1 MSPAQLTK
9 EKQNSEV
16 ALTPTQMALQAGL
29 TALQLVDNWGGTIAQ
44 LNCNFQLSEVVN
56 SERIPTLTDVS
67 RAFGN
72 SVSVK
77 IITSHLNSAL
87 RYSDVELTDAQLAE
101 TALAILQGYWFL
113 NLAELCIFFSQ
124 LKCGVRGQ
132 IVWGSKINNQAL
144 MVELAEF
151 CRERRTAI
159 GRIETEKQKEA
170 MERGFSRLESHASA
184 IVSGID
190 GARELAEK
198 AKGDIEVFTALFP
211 SIPPQYSI
219 EVWWKAW
226 KGETDAL
233 KMIYGSEVPPLE
245 IAMSDIGKC
254 LCNYNIQNHK

>member
-1 MSPAQLTK
+1 M
-9 EKQNSEV
+9 
-16 ALTPTQMALQAGL
+16 TPIQTALQAGL
-29 TALQLVDNWGGTIAQ
+29 TASQLVDSWGGTIAQ

-77 IITSHLNSAL
+77 IITSHLNSVL
-87 RYSDVELTDAQLAE
+87 HYSDVKLTDAQLAE

-132 IVWGSKINNQAL
+132 IVWGSRMNNQAL

-170 MERGFSRLESHASA
+170 MERGFSRLESHASS
-184 IVSGID
+184 IVAGVEKTRD
-190 GARELAEK
+190 LAEK
-198 AKGDIEVFTALFP
+198 AKEDIAVFRELFP
-211 SIPPQYSI
+211 ETPPQCSH

-226 KGETDAL
+226 KGEREAL
-233 KMIYGSEVPPLE
+233 KLIYGSSVPSVD
-245 IAMSDIGKC
+245 IAMTDIGKY
-254 LCNYNIQNHK
+254 LCSYNIKKHK

>member
-1 MSPAQLTK
+1 M
-9 EKQNSEV
+9 
-16 ALTPTQMALQAGL
+16 TPIQTALQAGL
-29 TALQLVDNWGGTIAQ
+29 TALQLADNWGGTIAQ

-77 IITSHLNSAL
+77 IITSHLNSVL
-87 RYSDVELTDAQLAE
+87 HYSDVKLTDAQLAE

-132 IVWGSKINNQAL
+132 IVWGSRMNNQAL

-151 CRERRTAI
+151 CKERRTAI

-170 MERGFSRLESHASA
+170 MERSFSRLETHAAS

-190 GARELAEK
+190 QVRETAKK
-198 AKGDIEVFTALFP
+198 AHDDLKDFCAFFP
-211 SIPPQYSI
+211 EIPLTYSP

-226 KGETDAL
+226 RGEKEAL
-233 KMIYGSEVPPLE
+233 KLIYGDNQPPID
-245 IAMSDIGKC
+245 IAVADIGKY
-254 LCNYNIQNHK
+254 LCRYNIQNHK

>member
-1 MSPAQLTK
+1 
-9 EKQNSEV
+9 
-16 ALTPTQMALQAGL
+16 MALQVGL

-56 SERIPTLTDVS
+56 SERIPTLTDVG

-144 MVELAEF
+144 MVQLAEF
-151 CRERRTAI
+151 CRERNAVI
-159 GRIETEKQKEA
+159 GRIETDKQKEA
-170 MERGFSRLESHASA
+170 MERGFSRLESHASS
-184 IVSGID
+184 IVAGVEKSRD
-190 GARELAEK
+190 LAEK
-198 AKGDIEVFTALFP
+198 AKEDIAVFRELFP
-211 SIPPQYSI
+211 EAPPQCSH

-226 KGETDAL
+226 KGEREAL
-233 KMIYGSEVPPLE
+233 KLIYGSSVPSVD
-245 IAMSDIGKC
+245 IAMTDVGKY
-254 LCNYNIQNHK
+254 LCSYNIQKHK